1 MRKLYLLC
9 NFEFLKRLTH
19 NSQKDYF
26 EAIIYSL
33 LSQFLF
39 QAMKVAGSFVA
50 SRNSEYLFLLPP
62 RKGQEISVMSNKYVQ
77 ILYALMKLF
86 LFSLSYASL

>member
-19 NSQKDYF
+19 NSQKDCF

-50 SRNSEYLFLLPP
+50 SRNSKYLPS
-62 RKGQEISVMSNKYVQ
+62 RKWQEISILSNRYVQ
-77 ILYALMKLF
+77 VLYALMKLF
-86 LFSLSYASL
+86 LFSLSCASM